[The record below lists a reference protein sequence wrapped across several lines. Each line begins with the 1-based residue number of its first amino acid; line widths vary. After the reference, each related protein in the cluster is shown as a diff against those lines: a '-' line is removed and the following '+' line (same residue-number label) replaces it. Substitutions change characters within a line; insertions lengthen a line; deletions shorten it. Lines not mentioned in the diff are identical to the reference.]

1 MLKHASI
8 LGIKVHEPH
17 VLKVLWWVNQIARCG
32 RERKG
37 IKIKIKNKIKNKTK
51 QNKTKKQN
59 YYLLWVDPSIIN
71 RSMNKLRGSYFKFPP
86 PRM

>member
-51 QNKTKKQN
+51 QNKT
-59 YYLLWVDPSIIN
+59 
-71 RSMNKLRGSYFKFPP
+71 
-86 PRM
+86 